1 MALGWCTFWDLPSA
15 RILLSS
21 CKEPLTFVLYCTR
34 PFDAEIFFRP
44 LGLFILLVFVVESAA
59 AEDSEEDK
67 EGTPSFTLNTGML
80 FTAVCRS
87 V

>member
-1 MALGWCTFWDLPSA
+1 M
-15 RILLSS
+15 
-21 CKEPLTFVLYCTR
+21 
-34 PFDAEIFFRP
+34 
-44 LGLFILLVFVVESAA
+44 VESAA
-59 AEDSEEDK
+59 SEDSEEDQ